1 MGLVIRGAD
10 LDGSVKD
17 IRIERGT
24 ITEVATSVQR
34 RPGDDAIEACG
45 GAAIPGLHDHHIH
58 IRAWAAAQRSILV
71 GPPAVGDLNGLA
83 KALQGAAATG
93 DGWLRAVG
101 YHESVAGELDRHHL
115 DRLVPDRPIRLQ
127 HRSGVLWVLNSVAL
141 ELVGVNAD
149 DSPGIERGSDG
160 LPTGRLWRMDSWLA
174 ERIRPT
180 RHDPA
185 ARPDTAARLRTGSA
199 AAATELEQD
208 LAALSREAAARGV
221 TGWTDATPARSRSE
235 TVALLEAVETGRVL
249 QRLHLMLPLD
259 GEQVTGA
266 ATCGPVKVMLDDPT
280 LPPVEELS
288 GIVSSAHSRGRAVAV
303 HCVTRS
309 QLAVAVA
316 AFDESTPTFSQG
328 SDLGLEG
335 DRVEHGAD
343 IPAGYLPLLA
353 YRALTVVTQPNFV
366 YERGDE
372 YLDDV
377 DAREFPDLWRARSLV
392 DAGIMVAAGTDAPF
406 GSPDP
411 WLAVRAS
418 VRRLSRSGQPIG
430 AEEALDWRTA
440 LRLWL
445 GRATNPSSERTI
457 APGQP
462 ADVVVLD
469 QPLPAALDGH
479 EPVAVRA
486 TLIRG
491 ELAFQA

>member
-10 LDGSVKD
+10 LHGSLKD

-24 ITEVATSVQR
+24 ITEVAASIER
-34 RPGDDAIEACG
+34 RAGDDAIEACG

-58 IRAWAAAQRSILV
+58 IRAWAAARRSILV
-71 GPPAVGDLNGLA
+71 GPPAVRDLNGLA
-83 KALQGAAATG
+83 KALRSAAASG

-127 HRSGVLWVLNSVAL
+127 HRSGVLWVLNSLGL
-141 ELVGVNAD
+141 ELVGAHEG
-149 DSPGIERGSDG
+149 DSPGIERGTDG

-174 ERIRPT
+174 ERIRRT
-180 RHDPA
+180 ARHDPA
-185 ARPDTAARLRTGSA
+185 AASLRTAARNAAADGSA
-199 AAATELEQD
+199 ELEQD
-208 LAALSREAAARGV
+208 LDSLSRNAAARGV
-221 TGWTDATPARSRSE
+221 TGWTDATPARPRSE
-235 TVALLEAVETGRVL
+235 TLALVEAVETGRVL

-259 GEQVTGA
+259 ADHVTGA

-288 GIVSSAHSRGRAVAV
+288 RIASSAHGRGRALAV

-316 AFDESTPTFSQG
+316 AFDDAAPAKGTDFRV
-328 SDLGLEG
+328 EG

-343 IPAGYLPLLA
+343 IPPGYLPLLA
-353 YRALTVVTQPNFV
+353 YRGLTVVTQPNFV
-366 YERGDE
+366 YERGDQ
-372 YLDDV
+372 YLEDV
-377 DAREFPDLWRARSLV
+377 DPHELPDLWRARSLV
-392 DAGIMVAAGTDAPF
+392 DAGIKVAAGSDAPF

-430 AEEALDWRTA
+430 TEEALDWKTA

-445 GRATNPSSERTI
+445 GRPTNPCSERTI
-457 APGQP
+457 APGEP

-479 EPVAVRA
+479 EPVIVRA

>member
-10 LDGSVKD
+10 LDGSLKD

-24 ITEVATSVQR
+24 ISEIATSIDR
-34 RPGDDAIEACG
+34 RLGDDAIDACG

-71 GPPAVGDLNGLA
+71 GPPAVGDPNGLA
-83 KALQGAAATG
+83 KALRDAAASG
-93 DGWLRAVG
+93 GGWLRAVG
-101 YHESVAGELDRHHL
+101 YHESVAGELDRHLL
-115 DRLVPDRPIRLQ
+115 DRLVPRRPIRLQ
-127 HRSGVLWVLNSVAL
+127 HRSGILWVLNSVAL
-141 ELVGVNAD
+141 ELVGADKD
-149 DSPGIERGSDG
+149 DSPGIERGIDG
-160 LPTGRLWRMDSWLA
+160 FPIGRLWRMDSWLA
-174 ERIRPT
+174 ERIGPT
-180 RHDPA
+180 A
-185 ARPDTAARLRTGSA
+185 SLGSTARPGTAAGAS
-199 AAATELEQD
+199 ELEQD

-221 TGWTDATPARSRSE
+221 TGWTDASPARSRRE
-235 TVALLEAVETGRVL
+235 TLALLDAVESGRVL

-259 GEQVTGA
+259 ADQMTGS

-280 LPPVEELS
+280 LPSVEELS
-288 GIVSSAHSRGRAVAV
+288 GIVSSAHDQGRAVAV

-316 AFDESTPTFSQG
+316 AFDEATPTFSKG
-328 SDLGLEG
+328 GDFPVER

-343 IPAGYLPLLA
+343 IPPGYLPLLA

-366 YERGDE
+366 YERGDQ
-372 YLDDV
+372 YLEDV
-377 DAREFPDLWRARSLV
+377 DPHEFPDLWRARSLV
-392 DAGIMVAAGTDAPF
+392 DAGVLVAAGTDAPF

-411 WLAVRAS
+411 WVALRAS

-440 LRLWL
+440 LGLWL
-445 GRATNPSSERTI
+445 GSATNPSLERTI

-462 ADVVVLD
+462 ADLVVLD
-469 QPLPAALDGH
+469 ESLPVALNGD
-479 EPVAVRA
+479 EPVTVRA